1 MATLDLSSATD
12 RVRLNIGDTSDI
24 PWLADTE
31 IDYALS
37 YNNNNEAAATKQCAS
52 FILARMA
59 YNGHEKLDKLEFFG
73 SDVFNQYMRF
83 LKDVLNNSVYNAM
96 GGIFVAG
103 MNLEDTRNNKLDT
116 TIVQHK
122 LPIYSYEDY
131 TDPDKT
137 VLGVNNDSVS

>member
-59 YNGHEKLDKLEFFG
+59 YNGHEKLDKLEFYG
-73 SDVFNQYMRF
+73 SEVFNNYLTF
-83 LKDVLNNSVYNAM
+83 LKQVINNSVFNAT
-96 GGIFVAG
+96 GGIYVAG
-103 MNLEDTRNNKLDT
+103 LLKDDVAANNIDP

-122 LPIYSYEDY
+122 LPVYPYEDY
-131 TDPDKT
+131 
-137 VLGVNNDSVS
+137 NNEDERTTSSNLF